1 MANGLL
7 GKIITVANSNVTV
20 YTAPSAVQYATVNI
34 NATNIGAEVAKL
46 RIAITLTTTPTNTDY
61 IEYDTEIAANGGVLE
76 RTCLILSPNEK
87 IIVRSDKA
95 TVAIRV
101 NGLEAV

>member
-7 GKIITVANSNVTV
+7 GKAITTAATNTTV
-20 YTAPSAVQYATVNI
+20 YTAPSSIQYATVNVTAVNTGTS
-34 NATNIGAEVAKL
+34 NAKFRL
-46 RIAITLTTTPTNTDY
+46 AITLATAPGNSDY
-61 IEYDTEIAANGGVLE
+61 VEYDAEIPANGGVLE

-87 IIVRSDKA
+87 VIVYSDKA
-95 TVAIRV
+95 TVAVRV